1 MNIAQKFLDNL
12 AQRLGINR
20 HEESSKKVGLYV
32 GKNSNKFETYYNVLS
47 NEKAS
52 IMTIDDYIRDL
63 NTSWFQTD
71 RDSIQTAVDCFAKM
85 QDLDPQMDYVTTAL
99 NRKNMAGRCT
109 KEFMLVNSNAFSDL
123 MQDLTSNHHS
133 SYKTYLG
140 DSLYKSSTIPD
151 KICVLS
157 KLIIMPIGE
166 ISYAMTEEMGSRIL
180 HTLGV
185 PTVYNR
191 TCITNVSN
199 NYEPPAISP
208 NYTILSVNFLGQNER
223 FYTTSDALQH
233 VGFNVDSNTMH
244 PIDEWVTKMEKAIR
258 NVAKD
263 NHCKQSKEDVHN
275 FMSDFYKS
283 YISRAY
289 ILNDSD
295 FSAYNSGLIYNRD
308 TDKVTLA
315 PNFDME
321 FAGGHADKSDL
332 LHSLYLYKQHDKD
345 AYEDYID
352 LLQSSITPDATTNVS
367 PIEKD
372 IMDCCNGVEK
382 YVDEHYGAV
391 RHNIN
396 NILEYDKILTRGITP
411 QDIHN
416 DEHGL
421 VLDD

>member
-1 MNIAQKFLDNL
+1 MNIAQRFLDNL

-20 HEESSKKVGLYV
+20 HDEASKEVGLYV
-32 GKNSNKFETYYNVLS
+32 GKDANKFETYYDVLS
-47 NEKAS
+47 DEKATV
-52 IMTIDDYIRDL
+52 MTIEDYIKDL

-71 RDSIQTAVDCFAKM
+71 RDSIQTAVDGFAKM

-109 KEFMLVNSNAFSDL
+109 KEFMLVNSDAFGDL
-123 MQDLTSNHHS
+123 LQDLTTNPHS

-140 DSLYKSSTIPD
+140 NSLYGSSTTPD

-157 KLIIMPIGE
+157 KLIVMPIGE
-166 ISYAMTEEMGSRIL
+166 IGFAMTEEMGSKIL
-180 HTLGV
+180 HTLGI
-185 PTVYNR
+185 PTVYNK
-191 TCITNVSN
+191 TCITSVSN
-199 NYEPPAISP
+199 NYDPPAVSP
-208 NYTILSVNFLGQNER
+208 NYTILSVNFLGENEK
-223 FYTTSDALQH
+223 FYTTSDALKH
-233 VGFNVDSNTMH
+233 ADLGNDYDPGH
-244 PIDEWVTKMEKAIR
+244 PIDEWVAKMEQATK
-258 NVAKD
+258 NVARD
-263 NHCKQSKEDVHN
+263 NHCKQSEEDVHN

-308 TDKVTLA
+308 TDKVSLA

-321 FAGGHADKSDL
+321 FAGGHADKSNL
-332 LHSLYLYKQHDKD
+332 LHSLFLFKQHDKD
-345 AYEDYID
+345 AYEDYIN

-391 RHNIN
+391 RHNID
-396 NILEYDKILTRGITP
+396 NILKYDKVLAQGITP